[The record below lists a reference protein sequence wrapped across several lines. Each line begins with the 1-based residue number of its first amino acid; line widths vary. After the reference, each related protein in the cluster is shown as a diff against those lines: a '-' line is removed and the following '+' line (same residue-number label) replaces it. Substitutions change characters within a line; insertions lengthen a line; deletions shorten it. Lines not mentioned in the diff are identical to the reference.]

1 MHTVEN
7 GRSSS
12 GKLHYL
18 PAKCNDELQETKG
31 VIIKKYKIG
40 NFDTKQLCKSLMLSL
55 ALQGSSAQLP
65 AAWGKGA
72 PDFLPLFAMCSS
84 LHLVVVTHSWQ
95 ESIYGHTLPPKSQA
109 CYLTSGRVPHGIGE
123 KDVAWSFHTGTPTQ
137 RTDVRI
143 YWGLHPVVEKL
154 YCLSL
159 KWIQQHLP
167 KNSETWWLFWYSQM
181 GSFSP
186 VL

>member
-12 GKLHYL
+12 GKLHHF

-84 LHLVVVTHSWQ
+84 LHLVVVTQ
-95 ESIYGHTLPPKSQA
+95 LTGIYIWTH
-109 CYLTSGRVPHGIGE
+109 LTSQKPSMLPHLRKSGSRHRRE
-123 KDVAWSFHTGTPTQ
+123 RCSMKFSHRNTHTKD
-137 RTDVRI
+137 
-143 YWGLHPVVEKL
+143 
-154 YCLSL
+154 
-159 KWIQQHLP
+159 
-167 KNSETWWLFWYSQM
+167 
-181 GSFSP
+181 
-186 VL
+186 